1 MPNFCTYFI
10 VQGYVGNI
18 KEILFSKSEKELNA
32 IKKKYAAKVSPPL
45 NTHPDRT
52 AKDEAIKQQR
62 KRKQKAAELFPS
74 GTINKL
80 HLSLKNLLNR
90 CPLV

>member
-1 MPNFCTYFI
+1 VPNFCTYFI

-32 IKKKYAAKVSPPL
+32 IKKKYAAKVPPPL
-45 NTHPDRT
+45 NTQFPDRT

-62 KRKQKAAELFPS
+62 KGKQKEAELFPS
-74 GTINKL
+74 GTINK
-80 HLSLKNLLNR
+80 
-90 CPLV
+90 